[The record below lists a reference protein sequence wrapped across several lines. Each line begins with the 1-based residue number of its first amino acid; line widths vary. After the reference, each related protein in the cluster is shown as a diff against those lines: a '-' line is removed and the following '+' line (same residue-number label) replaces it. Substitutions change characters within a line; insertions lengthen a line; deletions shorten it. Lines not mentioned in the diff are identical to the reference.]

1 MESRLTSFESPSLK
15 LLIYREKKTAL
26 RDKIK
31 VYTPLQLEAGGP
43 HNLETSYFV
52 STTSGFSL
60 TSTFESIVC
69 VLAAF
74 SVFYLKPTS
83 LIHSDRSRWS
93 RPQTPPSHEE
103 KRFSPG
109 GARGVGTRLHSRIL
123 LLGSGSAGVN
133 GWARR

>member
-26 RDKIK
+26 KDKIR

-60 TSTFESIVC
+60 TSTLESIVR

-74 SVFYLKPTS
+74 SVFYLKRTS
-83 LIHSDRSRWS
+83 L
-93 RPQTPPSHEE
+93 
-103 KRFSPG
+103 
-109 GARGVGTRLHSRIL
+109 VHSR
-123 LLGSGSAGVN
+123 
-133 GWARR
+133 